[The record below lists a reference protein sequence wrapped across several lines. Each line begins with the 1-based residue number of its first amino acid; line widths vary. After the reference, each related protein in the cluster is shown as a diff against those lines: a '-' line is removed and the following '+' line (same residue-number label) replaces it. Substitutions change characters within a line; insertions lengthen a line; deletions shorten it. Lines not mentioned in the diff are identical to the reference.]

1 MLKAKIVDVEESGGV
16 RAVEL
21 AWESK
26 VQADPRERWSDVA
39 VRAAEM
45 WYAETGQAS
54 EAHVTVRIIG
64 TDGAFAD
71 FAVACEPRV
80 IFSSREKSTSDGRVG
95 RGVVSPLERG
105 ESTILKAAVRII
117 ALRCARAALGQM
129 EYPMDRVVRDLR
141 AVCV

>member
-1 MLKAKIVDVEESGGV
+1 MLKAKIVDVAESSGV

-45 WYAETGQAS
+45 WYAQTDQCS

-64 TDGAFAD
+64 ADGHH
-71 FAVACEPRV
+71 VRP
-80 IFSSREKSTSDGRVG
+80 GR
-95 RGVVSPLERG
+95 
-105 ESTILKAAVRII
+105 
-117 ALRCARAALGQM
+117 RCASGTAPRRPPGPGTSRQST
-129 EYPMDRVVRDLR
+129 R
-141 AVCV
+141 